1 LFFSESPII
10 GQFGTIFVGFFNDDE
25 GTGIEYDVL
34 FVMGLGT
41 VTMPPANAEVRSKSE
56 LCRSADA
63 ED

>member
-25 GTGIEYDVL
+25 GVGIEYDVL

-41 VTMPPANAEVRSKSE
+41 ATNNWY
-56 LCRSADA
+56 
-63 ED
+63 